1 MSQLRDLI
9 VIIPVY
15 NEEAAIEIVLSSWA
29 KKLEEMKIDYQI
41 HVYNDGS
48 RDNTL
53 NVVYSLAKDNP
64 RIEVHDKANSGH
76 GQTILLGY
84 NENCSQAEWLFQID
98 SDNEMG
104 PEGFDKLWNKRIQYD
119 FLLGS
124 RAGRSQPLSRKI
136 VTLVSRIVIGVMC
149 GSDIYDVNSPY
160 RLMRSSV
167 FSSLFFKIP
176 ADTFAPNVIISGLAI
191 RNHLRIY
198 EAAVVY
204 SDRTTG
210 EVSIK
215 KWKLL
220 KAAAKSFWQTITF
233 FAS

>member
-1 MSQLRDLI
+1 MGAQNELSL
-9 VIIPVY
+9 VIPVY
-15 NEEAAIEIVLSSWA
+15 NEEATIGVVLSDWVT
-29 KKLEEMKIDYQI
+29 KLNTLKISYKI

-48 RDNTL
+48 KDSTL
-53 NVVYSLAKDNP
+53 KVLLNFAKNNP
-64 RIEVHDKANSGH
+64 QVEIHDKPNSGH
-76 GQTILLGY
+76 GPTILLGY
-84 NENCSQAEWLFQID
+84 NENKDTSDWIFQID

-104 PEGFDKLWNKRIQYD
+104 PSDFDKIWNYRGKYD

-136 VTLVSRIVIGVMC
+136 VSLISRIVITVMC

-160 RLMRSSV
+160 RLMRTSV
-167 FSSLFFKIP
+167 FSNLYSQIP
-176 ADTFAPNVIISGLAI
+176 TDTFAPNVIISGMAV
-191 RNHLRIY
+191 RSKLRIF
-198 EAAVVY
+198 ETAVVY

-220 KAAAKSFWQTITF
+220 KAAIKSFWQTITF
-233 FAS
+233 FFS